1 MSKVYLPMNA
11 YYLYLFYLCS
21 FVNKNT
27 GPGKNALFPGLN
39 MWWVGVTSSP
49 D

>member
-39 MWWVGVTSSP
+39 MW
-49 D
+49 